1 MASKEILN
9 TQWLLAKRP
18 VNRSVEKNDF
28 VLNQATVPDLQTG
41 QFLIKVMY
49 LSLAPVMRFYML
61 DGASIEKPLDIG
73 EVMRGRGVG
82 IIIKSRNRQY
92 SVGDVVHGKMGW
104 QEYSI
109 ADGSSYFLMFKV
121 GQRSVPFST
130 ALGVLGL
137 TGFTAYFGLLDIGRP
152 KASDTVLV
160 SGAAGGVGSSVGQI
174 AKILGCRT
182 VGIAGTAMKCNIL
195 TADLGYDAAINYRE
209 HNLDEKIA
217 EFCPNGVDIYF
228 DNVGG
233 EVLDAGLA
241 HINPYARVVSCGQIS
256 QYIGGSSPKPLFN
269 AHKIGRL
276 NATMQGFLIYDYQ
289 SRFDEAEIRMTAW
302 VKAGQ
307 LKYKED
313 ILRGI
318 EAMPEALIR
327 LYDGLNAGKQLVEV
341 NPNTDIACSNL

>member
-1 MASKEILN
+1 M
-9 TQWLLAKRP
+9 
-18 VNRSVEKNDF
+18 
-28 VLNQATVPDLQTG
+28 
-41 QFLIKVMY
+41 
-49 LSLAPVMRFYML
+49 
-61 DGASIEKPLDIG
+61 
-73 EVMRGRGVG
+73 
-82 IIIKSRNRQY
+82 
-92 SVGDVVHGKMGW
+92 
-104 QEYSI
+104 
-109 ADGSSYFLMFKV
+109 
-121 GQRSVPFST
+121 
-130 ALGVLGL
+130 
-137 TGFTAYFGLLDIGRP
+137 
-152 KASDTVLV
+152 
-160 SGAAGGVGSSVGQI
+160 
-174 AKILGCRT
+174 
-182 VGIAGTAMKCNIL
+182 
-195 TADLGYDAAINYRE
+195 
-209 HNLDEKIA
+209 DEKIA